1 MGRHTELRTPIL
13 LKHLGVRN
21 KMQFERN
28 GVLVSSSTPTRELRT
43 VKKVVSVSSGDRD
56 RLLYYTNGEF
66 VAYLP
71 RVYEKIVSLR
81 LMSAQFPPL
90 NLARAHAYSIGGPNT
105 PSSNFTN
112 KEDVA
117 LATPFP
123 LVFDLEIEGLNK
135 TDEGAVGASKSQYP
149 DAFFAQIPTV
159 HTTSVS
165 SAQFID
171 YNDHTQHESIAKFT
185 PPMGKLD
192 RLRIRTRLHSQ
203 QASNPAAATALT
215 RPGFIYWTS
224 DQSAPVDATQTVEY
238 TLLFEIEYMDNGFD
252 DFSSLETHLS
262 RGRGY

>member
-1 MGRHTELRTPIL
+1 MQTWP
-13 LKHLGVRN
+13 KHLGAKN

-28 GVLVSSSTPTRELRT
+28 GVLVTSSSPMRELRT
-43 VKKVVSVSSGDRD
+43 VKKVISINSGDRD

-66 VAYLP
+66 VVYLP
-71 RVYEKIVSLR
+71 RVYEKVVSLR

-105 PSSNFTN
+105 PPSSSDGPAFADG
-112 KEDVA
+112 KDA
-117 LATPFP
+117 KLATPFP

-135 TDEGAVGASKSQYP
+135 SDEGAVGASKSQYP
-149 DAFFAQIPTV
+149 DAFFAQIPAV
-159 HTTSVS
+159 HTTGVS
-165 SAQFID
+165 TAQFID
-171 YNDHTQHESIAKFT
+171 YNDHTQHESIAKFA

-192 RLRIRTRLHSQ
+192 RLRLRTRLHSQ

-215 RPGFIYWTS
+215 RPGFLYWTS
-224 DQSAPVDATQTVEY
+224 DQTAPTDATQTVEY
-238 TLLFEIEYMDNGFD
+238 TLLFELEYMDNGFD

>member
-1 MGRHTELRTPIL
+1 
-13 LKHLGVRN
+13 
-21 KMQFERN
+21 MQFERN
-28 GVLVSSSTPTRELRT
+28 GVLVTSSSPMRELRT
-43 VKKVVSVSSGDRD
+43 VKKVVSINSGDRD
-56 RLLYYTNGEF
+56 RLLYFTNGEF

-71 RVYEKIVSLR
+71 RTYEKVVSLR

-90 NLARAHAYSIGGPNT
+90 SQARAHAYSLGGPNT
-105 PSSNFTN
+105 PSSNFANTP
-112 KEDVA
+112 DAV

-123 LVFDLEIEGLNK
+123 LVFAVEIDGLNK
-135 TDEGAVGASKSQYP
+135 SDEGAVGASKSQYP
-149 DAFFAQIPTV
+149 DAFFAQIPAA

-165 SAQFID
+165 TAQFID

-185 PPMGKLD
+185 PPLGKLD
-192 RLRIRTRLHSQ
+192 RLRIRTRLHGQ
-203 QASNPAAATALT
+203 QGSNPAAAAAAT

-224 DQSAPVDATQTVEY
+224 DQAAPTDANQTVEY

>member
-1 MGRHTELRTPIL
+1 
-13 LKHLGVRN
+13 
-21 KMQFERN
+21 MQFERN

-43 VKKVVSVSSGDRD
+43 VKKVVSISSGDRD
-56 RLLYYTNGEF
+56 RLLFFTNGEF

-105 PSSNFTN
+105 PSTKFTN
-112 KEDVA
+112 TEDTV

-123 LVFDLEIEGLNK
+123 LVFDIEIEGLNK

-149 DAFFAQIPTV
+149 DAFFAQIPAV
-159 HTTSVS
+159 HTTGVS
-165 SAQFID
+165 TAQFID

-185 PPMGKLD
+185 PPLGKLD

-224 DQSAPVDATQTVEY
+224 DQSEPVNDTQTVEY

>member
-1 MGRHTELRTPIL
+1 
-13 LKHLGVRN
+13 
-21 KMQFERN
+21 MQFERN

-43 VKKVVSVSSGDRD
+43 VKKVVSINSGDRD

-90 NLARAHAYSIGGPNT
+90 NLARTHAYSLGGPNT
-105 PSSNFTN
+105 PSSSFADTPDG
-112 KEDVA
+112 K

-123 LVFDLEIEGLNK
+123 LVFDIEIEGLNK

-149 DAFFAQIPTV
+149 DAFFAQIPAV
-159 HTTSVS
+159 HTTGVS
-165 SAQFID
+165 TAQFID

-192 RLRIRTRLHSQ
+192 RFRIRTRLHSQ
-203 QASNPAAATALT
+203 QASNPALPTALT

-224 DQSAPVDATQTVEY
+224 DQSEPADNTQTVEY

>member
-1 MGRHTELRTPIL
+1 
-13 LKHLGVRN
+13 
-21 KMQFERN
+21 MQFERN

-90 NLARAHAYSIGGPNT
+90 NLARAHAYSLGGPNT
-105 PSSNFTN
+105 PSSNFSTASDR
-112 KEDVA
+112 DVA